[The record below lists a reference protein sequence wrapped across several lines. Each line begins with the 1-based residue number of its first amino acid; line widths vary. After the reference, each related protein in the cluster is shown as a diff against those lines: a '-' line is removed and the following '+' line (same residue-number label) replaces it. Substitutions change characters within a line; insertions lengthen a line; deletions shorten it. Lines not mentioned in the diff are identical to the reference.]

1 MANERLRAAMLTKG
15 LNPSDVAAKVGK
27 DVKTVER
34 WITDGRLP
42 HRKNRLA
49 LAALLGED
57 EPYLWPDGLSDTQ
70 RRTVADSEVLGIYPQ
85 RSLVPGDLWAGLFS
99 KAGHDVGILVHAGG
113 FLAESAPVQRALR
126 ERAEEGVRVRL
137 LLGDPESPEVQRR
150 GTEEGLGEGVAF
162 KVRNALALFR
172 PLLAVD
178 GVELRFHRSTLHNS
192 LFIADDEMLVNT
204 QIYGVSAPLA
214 PVLHLRKVAGAELVS
229 TYQRSFEQVW
239 SEARDSEE

>member
-1 MANERLRAAMLTKG
+1 MANERLRAAILTKG
-15 LNPSDVAAKVGK
+15 LSPGDVAERLVV

-34 WITDGRLP
+34 WITHGRLP
-42 HRKNRLA
+42 HRKTRLA
-49 LAALLGED
+49 LAALLSED
-57 EPYLWPDGLSDTQ
+57 EPYLWPEGLGEDQ
-70 RRTVADSEVLGIYPQ
+70 RRTVADSEVLGLYPH
-85 RSLVPGDLWAGLFS
+85 RSLVPSDLWAGLFS
-99 KAGHDVGILVHAGG
+99 KAEREVGILVHAGG

-126 ERAEEGVRVRL
+126 ERAEEGIRVRL
-137 LLGDPESPEVQRR
+137 LLGDPDSFEVQRR

-178 GVELRFHRSTLHNS
+178 GVHLRFHRSTLHNS

-214 PVLHLRKVAGAELVS
+214 PVRTVPPSRRGAAR
-229 TYQRSFEQVW
+229 RSPPTCRRRRAA
-239 SEARDSEE
+239 SSA